1 MSADA
6 GIEGSGST
14 GGGAGL
20 RVTVDHES
28 CSGTGYCAR
37 AAPTVF
43 EVGEDDKSW
52 VRDDVD
58 WTTADHAEVR
68 DAAAECP
75 WMAIEVTEVSV

>member
-1 MSADA
+1 MA
-6 GIEGSGST
+6 GETGTGGPSST

-20 RVTVDHES
+20 RITVDHES

-43 EVGEDDKSW
+43 EVREDDKAW

-58 WTTADHAEVR
+58 WAVADHAEVR
-68 DAAAECP
+68 GASAECP
-75 WMAIEVTEVSV
+75 WMAIEVTEVTG